1 MTVPVIANSSS
12 LEVDPAV
19 LPWSCRGSYL
29 CLAVHAGQNGTLTT
43 GKDICL
49 VSHNHAA
56 GLPMFAIRPLV
67 DDSALPKGFPTSP
80 SSVDFHGSPS
90 IMQWKH
96 DSNVVAEA
104 VFASRTSLRLRGSAS
119 LSFSTQGSLKVDA
132 WRCWLFAVPPRKG
145 QTGGSTIAEFT
156 STPNTAVRF
165 ECLKGS
171 MQLEGQAP
179 FDPMF
184 HDNNRRV
191 IIHPGANGTWELE
204 ITERDHHK
212 AETHS
217 AVPAFK
223 NLVDSRE
230 QEFASYLRG
239 LCPWVDARGSHEQ
252 ILADEKAAYVMW
264 ASTVGPRGFIPT
276 EAVLMSKLWMNKVG
290 LVLTRCSRASLT
302 LGRSGRGTTA
312 SMGWH

>member
-1 MTVPVIANSSS
+1 MTVPTAPSAST

-29 CLAVHAGQNGTLTT
+29 CLAVHAGQNGSLTT
-43 GKDICL
+43 GRDICL

-56 GLPMFAIRPLV
+56 GLPIFAIRPLV
-67 DDSALPKGFPTSP
+67 GGTPLPRGFPTSP
-80 SSVDFHGSPS
+80 SPVDFHGSPS
-90 IMQWKH
+90 LMQWKH
-96 DSNVVAEA
+96 RGDVVAEA
-104 VFASRTSLRLRGSAS
+104 VLASPTSLRLRGSAP
-119 LSFSTQGSLKVDA
+119 LSFSTQGPLKVDS
-132 WRCWLFAVPPRKG
+132 WRCWLFSVPPRKG
-145 QTGGSTIAEFT
+145 QSGGSTIAEFT

-165 ECLKGS
+165 ECIKGS

-184 HDNNRRV
+184 KDNNRRV

-212 AETHS
+212 AEDDGR
-217 AVPAFK
+217 VVAFK
-223 NLVDSRE
+223 QLTDDRE
-230 QEFASYLRG
+230 QEFGRYFQELCLWVGKRG
-239 LCPWVDARGSHEQ
+239 GDEQ

-264 ASTVGPRGFIPT
+264 ASTVSPRGFIPT

-290 LVLTRCSRASLT
+290 
-302 LGRSGRGTTA
+302 RSDRPVKCPR
-312 SMGWH
+312 